1 MRYYFTF
8 SLLALFLLAAVCPTA
23 IGQAAAEYGLGAG
36 RAATTTAP
44 ARNVAN
50 GIAGV
55 FDSLSKA
62 AGADA
67 ASAGATGSAA
77 PSPEARRTSAHKT
90 KSGTQPKPSTKPVET
105 SAANTDVA
113 PSAPS
118 RTIYEDPRQIQAGI
132 GYDELVR
139 RFGQPS
145 MSATTGP
152 GTSTLCYSRGE
163 TSYQVEL
170 KDKKVVAA
178 PGTQLA
184 LPSQ

>member
-1 MRYYFTF
+1 MRYYFTV
-8 SLLALFLLAAVCPTA
+8 SLLAFLLAAVCPTA

-67 ASAGATGSAA
+67 ASAGAAGSAA

-90 KSGTQPKPSTKPVET
+90 KSGTQPKPATKPVET

-139 RFGQPS
+139 RFGP
-145 MSATTGP
+145 AVDVGHN
-152 GTSTLCYSRGE
+152 GTRHTHWYSRGE

-184 LPSQ
+184 LPPQ